1 MTFIIWLSKFI
12 SFTYY
17 DLIYLID
24 GMQFI
29 TVSILFSLRQKKRK
43 FTYLYLIL
51 GTIIFIAFSFLLGY
65 CRSLFPNN
73 LAYQML
79 SKLFLHLESL
89 LIFVLCYKEK
99 FLTSLL
105 NWITA
110 LSVREIVDAM
120 FSLFV
125 ILTGSNPRSSIA
137 IIFSNDYLN
146 YLFFDA
152 FHLGVALA
160 LYFLF
165 RDRLTINSDKPLNI
179 KIAALSLTFLLSL
192 VIIKSLVV
200 TYASESIPLYAT
212 SECLIL
218 LLAFLILFIRTDI
231 LHESKYRNEMKIMNQ
246 VLAAESNQ
254 YESLKENIASI
265 NMKAHDIK
273 HQLEHYQDKL
283 TEEEVNELKKSV
295 SAYDKRIDTGSQVLD
310 TVLYFSELTCD
321 KEKITISCLAD
332 GKPLNEIEDSKVYY
346 LFNNI
351 IGNAIEATSKVTDQS
366 KRLISLHVYQKDGD
380 MVIEESNYF
389 TGSIVLK
396 GNRIPSSKEEKKGH
410 GYGLKSIA
418 LIVSSNGGK
427 ENIHTEGDMF
437 FMSISLPLPQNKKKV
452 DDALNAK

>member
-1 MTFIIWLSKFI
+1 
-12 SFTYY
+12 
-17 DLIYLID
+17 
-24 GMQFI
+24 
-29 TVSILFSLRQKKRK
+29 
-43 FTYLYLIL
+43 
-51 GTIIFIAFSFLLGY
+51 
-65 CRSLFPNN
+65 
-73 LAYQML
+73 
-79 SKLFLHLESL
+79 
-89 LIFVLCYKEK
+89 
-99 FLTSLL
+99 
-105 NWITA
+105 
-110 LSVREIVDAM
+110 
-120 FSLFV
+120 
-125 ILTGSNPRSSIA
+125 
-137 IIFSNDYLN
+137 
-146 YLFFDA
+146 
-152 FHLGVALA
+152 
-160 LYFLF
+160 
-165 RDRLTINSDKPLNI
+165 
-179 KIAALSLTFLLSL
+179 
-192 VIIKSLVV
+192 VV

-351 IGNAIEATSKVTDQS
+351 IGNAIEATSKVSDPS
-366 KRLISLHVYQKDGD
+366 KRLISLHVYQKDND

-437 FMSISLPLPQNKKKV
+437 FMSISLPLPQNKKKA
-452 DDALNAK
+452 DEPLNAK